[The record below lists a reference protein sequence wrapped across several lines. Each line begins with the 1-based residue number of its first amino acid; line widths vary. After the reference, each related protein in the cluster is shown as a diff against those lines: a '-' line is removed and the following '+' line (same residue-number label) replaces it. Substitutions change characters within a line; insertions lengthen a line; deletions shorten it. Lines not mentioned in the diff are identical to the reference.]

1 MDRIVRAVL
10 EGDEAAPGR
19 VPASDVARLVLGV
32 QSALRRAAYVVLG
45 RTRTAA
51 AGRYEAVVE
60 EATKLR
66 FVRVEPG
73 SFAGVLA
80 LPEVPGDPATL
91 DVDVALQDLGYRAF
105 QRLLDDVQKPSDA
118 MDQRLASAIAQLA
131 DDVNIGG
138 RTRRVRLESLA
149 HGQQVER
156 SAVIDDSTRRRMREI
171 AARHEL
177 RPDMLYGRLVEADF
191 ERRTARLRQPTGDA
205 VTVTFEEDLDNEIQA
220 ALREPNTFAG
230 DVTYDRK
237 TDRAVRVQLRA
248 VVAPGE
254 QLELSGIKFHR
265 HRTIAEMAKE
275 QGAHRPQDL
284 DTLSSRDVDANELA
298 AFVAAAEQS

>member
-10 EGDEAAPGR
+10 EGDEATPGR

-32 QSALRRAAYVVLG
+32 QSALRRAAYVVLD
-45 RTRTAA
+45 RNRTAVT
-51 AGRYEAVVE
+51 GRYEAVVE

-80 LPEVPGDPATL
+80 LLEVPSDPAAL
-91 DVDVALQDLGYRAF
+91 DIDVALQDLGYRAF
-105 QRLLDDVQKPSDA
+105 QRLLDDVQKPSDTI
-118 MDQRLASAIAQLA
+118 DQRLASAIAQMA
-131 DDVNIGG
+131 DDVNVGG
-138 RTRRVRLESLA
+138 RTKRIRLESLA
-149 HGQQVER
+149 HGQYAER
-156 SAVIDDSTRRRMREI
+156 SAVIDDSIRRRMREI
-171 AARHEL
+171 ATQHEP
-177 RPDMLYGRLVEADF
+177 RPDMLYGRLMEADF
-191 ERRTARLRQPTGDA
+191 EKRTARLRRPTGEA
-205 VTVTFEEDLDNEIQA
+205 VTVTFGEDLDNDVQA

-237 TDRAVRVQLRA
+237 MDRAVRVQLRA

-254 QLELSGIKFHR
+254 QLELSGMNFHR
-265 HRTIAEMAKE
+265 HRTIAELAAE
-275 QGAHRPQDL
+275 QGVHGPQDL
-284 DTLSSRDVDANELA
+284 DVLSSRNVDATELA